1 MRKSAVL
8 CGLGA
13 YLPEKVVTN
22 DDLAKIMDTTDE
34 WISSRTGIRE
44 RRVVEPGVST
54 GDLAV
59 HAGAR
64 ALKSAGGEPADLVI
78 LATSTPDHPCP
89 ATAPFVAHRLGLV
102 DTPAW
107 DLSAVCSGFLY
118 GLTAASSFITA
129 GSARRVLL
137 IGADAFS
144 TILAPADRG
153 TRPIFGDGAGAVVL
167 RPGDPDEPGAL
178 GPSVLGSDGSLR
190 ELITVRAGGSR
201 EPLDPADPEQEGRYF
216 TMRGRSVFRHA
227 VARMTAATTEVRER
241 AGWRPEDVDCLVA
254 HQANRRILQAVAE
267 RLALPMERCA
277 LHLDRV
283 GNTAAASIPLA
294 MADAVADGRLKSGHR
309 VLLTAYGGGATWG
322 AAALIWPNITPQPA

>member
-1 MRKSAVL
+1 MQKSAVL

-22 DDLAKIMDTTDE
+22 DDLAEIMDTTDE

-44 RRVVEPGVST
+44 RRVVEPGIST

-59 HAGAR
+59 QAGAR

-118 GLTAASSFITA
+118 GLSAASSFIAA
-129 GSARRVLL
+129 GTARRVLL

-167 RPGDPDEPGAL
+167 RSGGPDEPGAL
-178 GPSVLGSDGSLR
+178 GPSLLGSDGSLR
-190 ELITVRAGGSR
+190 ELITVQAGGSR
-201 EPLDPADPEQEGRYF
+201 QPLDPGDPEVEGRYF
-216 TMRGRSVFRHA
+216 TMQGKSVFRHA
-227 VARMTAATTEVRER
+227 VARMAAVTEEVRVR

-294 MADAVADGRLKSGHR
+294 MADAVAGGQLKPGHR

-322 AAALIWPNITPQPA
+322 AAALTWPSITPQPD

>member
-1 MRKSAVL
+1 MQKSAVL

-44 RRVVEPGVST
+44 RRVVEPGIST

-59 HAGAR
+59 QAGAR
-64 ALKSAGGEPADLVI
+64 ALKSAGGEPVDLVI

-89 ATAPFVAHRLGLV
+89 ATAPSVAHRLGLV

-118 GLTAASSFITA
+118 GLTAASSFIAA
-129 GSARRVLL
+129 GNARRVLL

-167 RPGDPDEPGAL
+167 RRGDPDEPGAL

-190 ELITVRAGGSR
+190 ELITVQAGGSK
-201 EPLDPADPEQEGRYF
+201 EPLDPADPELEGRYF
-216 TMRGRSVFRHA
+216 TMQGRSVFRHA
-227 VARMTAATTEVRER
+227 VGRMTAVAAEVRER

-294 MADAVADGRLKSGHR
+294 MADAVAGGQLKPGHR

-322 AAALIWPNITPQPA
+322 AAALTWPSVTPQPD